1 MIMPGNIALF
11 EGLSPEERA
20 SLLDCFGTKE
30 RRFLRGECL
39 IREGDRVSDI
49 GIVLAGA
56 VRVERTDFRGN
67 RTIIASFGSGSVFG
81 ESFACAGIP
90 RSPVSVVAESD
101 GAALFLPFERL
112 LRTCEN
118 ACGFHRRIVENMIR
132 MIARKNLVLNGRLEI
147 VSLRTIRE
155 KALAYFASLPRRAA
169 EGSTGLHPGGQ
180 ASGGYT
186 VELPFSR
193 TELAD
198 YLCVDRSALSRELG
212 LMRDG
217 GIIALEDRRVTVF
230 H

>member
-1 MIMPGNIALF
+1 MIVPGNIALF
-11 EGLSPEERA
+11 EGLSPEEV
-20 SLLDCFGTKE
+20 SSVLECFGTGE
-30 RRFLRGECL
+30 RRFARGECL
-39 IREGDRVSDI
+39 IGEGDRVSDI
-49 GIVLAGA
+49 GIVAAGS
-56 VRVERTDFRGN
+56 VRVERTDYRGN
-67 RTIIASFGSGSVFG
+67 RTIIASFGTGAVFG

-155 KALAYFASLPRRAA
+155 KALAYFASLPREPAA
-169 EGSTGLHPGGQ
+169 SEG
-180 ASGGYT
+180 AAVGYT
-186 VELPFSR
+186 VGLPFSR

-212 LMRDG
+212 LMRDAG
-217 GIIALEDRRVTVF
+217 VIALEDRRVTVF